1 VSLSFPVIFAAF
13 VLEDNDFGQA
23 SLPDYS
29 GLNPDAFHKRL
40 ANPQLI
46 TLGEKEHLIE
56 GNVFPDFAGYLF
68 HFDYLPGT
76 SFVLPPTGPEDGIHE
91 FKSSKLACG

>member
-1 VSLSFPVIFAAF
+1 VSLSFPIVFAAF
-13 VLEDNDFGQA
+13 VLENDDFAQPPLLDDG
-23 SLPDYS
+23 
-29 GLNPDAFHKRL
+29 GLDRDAFYKRAAYL
-40 ANPQLI
+40 KLFSV
-46 TLGEKEHLIE
+46 GEKEHLID

-76 SFVLPPTGPEDGIHE
+76 GFVLPPTGPEDGIHE